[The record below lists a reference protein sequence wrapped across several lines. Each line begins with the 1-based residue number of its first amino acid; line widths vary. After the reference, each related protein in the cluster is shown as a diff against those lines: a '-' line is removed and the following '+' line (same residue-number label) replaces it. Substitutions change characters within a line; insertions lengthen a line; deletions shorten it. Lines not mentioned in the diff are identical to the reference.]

1 MQSPEPDPD
10 TSGNDSLIVDITQH
24 PGYLHVTVD
33 GRNSAANVRQY
44 LFNIHEACI
53 QRKCTVVLIEENLQG
68 PGLGIGTIHDIV
80 SQASKKT
87 RPVVTKIA
95 YVDVNKEHLPGPMGF
110 AETVAVNRGVN
121 VRVFSDVDKARL
133 WLDAGMKRP

>member
-1 MQSPEPDPD
+1 MQLSGTDPD
-10 TSGNDSLIVDITQH
+10 SAGDVVIGIAER
-24 PGYLHVTVD
+24 PGYLHVTVT

-44 LFNIHEACI
+44 LLKIHEACV
-53 QRKCTVVLIEENLQG
+53 QRKCTVVLIEENLRG
-68 PGLGIGTIHDIV
+68 PGLGIATVHDIV

-87 RPVVTKIA
+87 HPVVTKIA
-95 YVDVNKEHLPGPMGF
+95 YVDVNREHPPGPMGF

-133 WLDAGMKRP
+133 WLEAGMKRT